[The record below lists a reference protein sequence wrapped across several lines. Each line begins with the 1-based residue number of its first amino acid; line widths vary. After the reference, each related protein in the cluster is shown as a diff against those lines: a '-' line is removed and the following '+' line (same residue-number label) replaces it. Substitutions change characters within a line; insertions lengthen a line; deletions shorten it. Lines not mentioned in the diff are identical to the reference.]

1 MIGYTSD
8 CFLHIFSAIQPFA
21 LTSAGRA
28 WTLLGSRKISKPIPL
43 QIRLVYFES
52 LPRFKCRIWGHRTR
66 SVASGS
72 VSEGRV
78 GPVHYPGDRAG
89 RFAGRG

>member
-1 MIGYTSD
+1 VHIK
-8 CFLHIFSAIQPFA
+8 FLLKFQ
-21 LTSAGRA
+21 
-28 WTLLGSRKISKPIPL
+28 
-43 QIRLVYFES
+43 
-52 LPRFKCRIWGHRTR
+52 CRIWGHRTR